1 MADAPNSF
9 KDPFWSSL
17 ASRVEAKLDLP
28 PGLLVSVLTKGEHS
42 NADQVSEA
50 GARSPFQ
57 IIPKTRKAAIEK
69 FGIDPYLSPQN
80 AAEVAGRLLSGS
92 LKRNNGDAALAVAE
106 YHGGTDRREWGPR
119 TRAYVQRVMEWFP
132 ADPMPLP
139 DVGQSP
145 LKTGAPMA
153 PGTSTFDR
161 LSAAMGKP
169 SESQIANV
177 FKAYQS
183 GQMPAADAAQ
193 FESDVK
199 SGRVMLPRGAQLEQ
213 PEGLPASSGAAVLP
227 ASVLAAYGDGRMSS
241 ADKAQ
246 LEADVRS
253 GIVRLPL
260 GIELRD
266 GAARAAI
273 PGATEGSP
281 LANNGAPPEIQKG
294 PGLLDRVVGA
304 GEAGLAALTGA
315 TTGALGMAGGL
326 VKGIADQVASGQFG
340 NPADRT
346 VENAMAAGARA
357 GTYEPRTPSGQA
369 QAAVLGDVMQQAL
382 PAVMALPGMVTSV
395 PGGAPKSG
403 APAAV
408 LAKAGI
414 EGTARDAADLVARPA
429 VAIGAAAPWA
439 AGDVAASA
447 AQGLTDAAS
456 AGAARVAGLAKGVT
470 TLPRRAIAALTGTRE
485 TAPTPGT
492 LGSAGAAATDIAAQ
506 RRATAADL
514 PVPVDL
520 TKGQATRD
528 PAQLKF
534 EIETAKNPEFGG
546 PLRERTVQ
554 QNDAYLRN
562 FDNMIDQ
569 TGAQAP
575 DLRAVGVSVD
585 AALVNRS
592 KLLKAEIRRRYEA
605 ARQAGELEAPVT
617 LDSVVSHLNA
627 SEPESATAP
636 LLTTARRMAL
646 KTGIA
651 SSDADGALVA
661 QPVPLKTAELYR
673 QAIGAN
679 TDFAA
684 PNIRQST
691 IIKGLIDEATDG
703 LGGNLY
709 RSARAARAR
718 YAQEFENRAIVAKLV
733 NTVRGTAD
741 RKVAIEDVYKH
752 SILNGSLD
760 DVRHLRTVLGQAGP
774 EGAQAWKELQG
785 ATLAHIRDVALN
797 SATDSMGNR
806 VLSPAGL
813 DKVVR
818 SLDADG
824 KLDFVLGKQTAQK
837 VRDVRDLA
845 LWTKTAPPEAAIN
858 TSNTAST
865 IAAAVTDT
873 ILSGLSGMPIPAA
886 TVTRVALK
894 SIHDSK
900 LRARIADALGQAQ
913 KPPGT
918 SVH

>member
-1 MADAPNSF
+1 MASQDFPSSFRDPLYAALDASTEQR
-9 KDPFWSSL
+9 L
-17 ASRVEAKLDLP
+17 GLP
-28 PGLLVSVLTKGEHS
+28 VGMLSAVRTEGERS
-42 NADQVSEA
+42 NANQVSSD
-50 GARSPFQ
+50 GARTPYQ
-57 IIPKTRKAAIEK
+57 ILPSTRKAILEQYGLDA
-69 FGIDPYLSPQN
+69 YLSPQTASE
-80 AAEVAGRLLSGS
+80 AAGLLLRDS
-92 LKRNNGDAALAVAE
+92 LKRAGGNEETAVRE
-106 YHGGTDRREWGPR
+106 YHGGTDPKNWGKLNDAYWRRVSAGMHDASV
-119 TRAYVQRVMEWFP
+119 RAMAQDFGRWMASNP
-132 ADPMPLP
+132 ATPEPSAATVPAQDKMVADFRAWADGAGQIPGTALP
-139 DVGQSP
+139 DRQ
-145 LKTGAPMA
+145 
-153 PGTSTFDR
+153 
-161 LSAAMGKP
+161 
-169 SESQIANV
+169 
-177 FKAYQS
+177 
-183 GQMPAADAAQ
+183 PAAIG
-193 FESDVK
+193 V
-199 SGRVMLPRGAQLEQ
+199 PLEQ
-213 PEGLPASSGAAVLP
+213 PVKDPGVI
-227 ASVLAAYGDGRMSS
+227 
-241 ADKAQ
+241 DKA
-246 LEADVRS
+246 
-253 GIVRLPL
+253 I
-260 GIELRD
+260 
-266 GAARAAI
+266 
-273 PGATEGSP
+273 
-281 LANNGAPPEIQKG
+281 
-294 PGLLDRVVGA
+294 GA

-315 TTGALGMAGGL
+315 TGGAVGMAGGL

-395 PGGAPKSG
+395 PVGVPKSG

-414 EGTARDAADLVARPA
+414 EGTARDVADLVARPA
-429 VAIGAAAPWA
+429 VAIGAAAPGA

-447 AQGLTDAAS
+447 AQGATDAAS
-456 AGAARVAGLAKGVT
+456 AGAARVASLAKGVT
-470 TLPRRAIAALTGTRE
+470 TLPRRAIAALRG
-485 TAPTPGT
+485 APEEAGVTPGT

-575 DLRAVGVSVD
+575 DLRAVGASVD

-617 LDSVVSHLNA
+617 LDSVASHLNA

-651 SSDADGALVA
+651 TEDADKALIA

-733 NTVRGTAD
+733 NTARGTAD

-752 SILNGSLD
+752 SIMNGSLD
-760 DVRHLRTVLGQAGP
+760 DVRHLRTVLGQSGP

-858 TSNTAST
+858 TSNTAS
-865 IAAAVTDT
+865 AMSAAVTDT
-873 ILSGLSGMPIPAA
+873 ILSGLSGLPMPVA
-886 TVTRVALK
+886 TVTRAALK

-900 LRARIADALGQAQ
+900 LRARISDALGQAQ